1 MWAGV
6 GGGRRSVPTLLGK
19 EGRTSFIR
27 QVHFWGWGQNNIQQ
41 GTFIRSVSSFQPA
54 WIESD
59 PLSLF
64 QEINQG
70 HRNEPLRTWGK
81 YDGNHT
87 RVQDKLHQVITFYY
101 TQSKFYIHREFLECI
116 PDVIFFQDC
125 IQEEDITNVLNE
137 VSRNGYKIHFQVRES
152 ESSLLSW
159 SKTLHYQI
167 FLQYRNFLRK
177 PKRGKKV
184 PEEGEMLG
192 KRREVGGGGRRMQSL
207 LLKPPLQSLGSPT
220 SILGHRFR

>member
-1 MWAGV
+1 M
-6 GGGRRSVPTLLGK
+6 GR

-59 PLSLF
+59 PLSLL

-70 HRNEPLRTWGK
+70 HRDEPLRTWGK

-87 RVQDKLHQVITFYY
+87 RVQDKLHQVFNFYY
-101 TQSKFYIHREFLECI
+101 HTEYLLYSIASFTLFREFLECI

-125 IQEEDITNVLNE
+125 IEEEDITNVLNE
-137 VSRNGYKIHFQVRES
+137 VLRNGYKIHFQVRARVQPS
-152 ESSLLSW
+152 FLIQNQASYSLKCLVRWLVHNVFTPSSQ
-159 SKTLHYQI
+159 KHT
-167 FLQYRNFLRK
+167 
-177 PKRGKKV
+177 
-184 PEEGEMLG
+184 
-192 KRREVGGGGRRMQSL
+192 REHVR
-207 LLKPPLQSLGSPT
+207 
-220 SILGHRFR
+220 